1 MAAQTRFRTTAE
13 NSYYD
18 ARFLLKARPPPSCR
32 VLIQPPSVAPKL
44 GTGAGDNQIDGLAVA
59 FGIDQPLARLG
70 SGIFSPYAV
79 PIRQGPGWRG
89 GRV

>member
-1 MAAQTRFRTTAE
+1 MPRCYEGSPA
-13 NSYYD
+13 S
-18 ARFLLKARPPPSCR
+18 
-32 VLIQPPSVAPKL
+32 VLPWSACSASAPLRAGPKL

-59 FGIDQPLARLG
+59 FAIDQPLARLG

-89 GRV
+89 GRVWLGFQP